1 MPIKWIGA
9 ASYLRRDN
17 MKFIDIQLFAIAVNA
32 TPKSNPKNT
41 EMRDAF
47 VTRHV
52 IELLQQIYITT
63 YRSIYDEK
71 INKAAS
77 KLMQARL
84 LHTGKE
90 AKIVL

>member
-1 MPIKWIGA
+1 
-9 ASYLRRDN
+9 
-17 MKFIDIQLFAIAVNA
+17 
-32 TPKSNPKNT
+32 
-41 EMRDAF
+41 MRDAF
-47 VTRHV
+47 VTKHV
-52 IELLQQIYITT
+52 IELLEQIYITN